1 MPMNKP
7 GGRLRVTDEDTIA
20 LVRRL
25 AQHYDDQAIAA
36 ILAKQ
41 RRRTATALAFT
52 RARVA
57 TLRAEH
63 AIPVYQPPAQHDVG
77 SLGDDADVVTIT
89 EAERRLGVSKA
100 TLYRGSVKA
109 LSPPNKSPLARPGA
123 SASTRP
129 CMTASSPRHPRAGS
143 ASTRPQKPSASPDKP
158 CCTKSNGANCKPS
171 TEDAAKACASRR
183 NPISIDCSTHPDR

>member
-7 GGRLRVTDEDTIA
+7 GGRLRVTDADTIA
-20 LVRRL
+20 LARRL

-89 EAERRLGVSKA
+89 EAQRRLGVSKA

-129 CMTASSPRHPRAGS
+129 C
-143 ASTRPQKPSASPDKP
+143 
-158 CCTKSNGANCKPS
+158 
-171 TEDAAKACASRR
+171 EAAKALDIARQTVLHKVQRGQLQAVHVNRGRR
-183 NPISIDCSTHPDR
+183 KGLRIEAKPDQHRLFDTP